1 MTLGGGPLQAPLTAM
16 RFWRSSAAPPDDLPV
31 GSETPQF
38 NEGEEDITSVEDHG
52 IEFPGTS
59 VMTTKEPMANAC
71 CSDAML
77 EARRQE
83 EARSGGLM
91 DGGEV
96 MGTRSSSSNCSAVVA
111 ELQFFLG
118 GRMKTESMFVMTF
131 AHEINIAGKDLHT
144 CVNRMPSSAEHA
156 LHSNE

>member
-1 MTLGGGPLQAPLTAM
+1 M

-83 EARSGGLM
+83 EARSGGLVRELRSW
-91 DGGEV
+91 GPAAAV
-96 MGTRSSSSNCSAVVA
+96 ATAVLSWLSYSSSW
-111 ELQFFLG
+111 EEG
-118 GRMKTESMFVMTF
+118 
-131 AHEINIAGKDLHT
+131 
-144 CVNRMPSSAEHA
+144 
-156 LHSNE
+156 